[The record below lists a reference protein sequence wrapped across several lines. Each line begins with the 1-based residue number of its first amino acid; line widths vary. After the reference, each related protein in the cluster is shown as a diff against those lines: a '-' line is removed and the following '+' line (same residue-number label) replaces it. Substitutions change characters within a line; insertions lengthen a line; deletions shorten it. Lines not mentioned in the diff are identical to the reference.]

1 MACLHVR
8 KNHRHKSRGHNGEA
22 SAIPQPVDPG
32 PFTVDGFCAFPV
44 TLTFSGKGGEISLP
58 GGRTLFTSPGLTGT
72 FTNATDPSR
81 SVTPNISGTAERD
94 GSGLTVFNGRSVLAT
109 PTDSS

>member
-1 MACLHVR
+1 M
-8 KNHRHKSRGHNGEA
+8 
-22 SAIPQPVDPG
+22 
-32 PFTVDGFCAFPV
+32 

-81 SVTPNISGTAERD
+81 SVTSNISGTAERD